1 MKAKKLNKK
10 LILNKKTVS
19 NLNNEAMSD
28 VKGGDF
34 VHTILCP
41 ISRFCL
47 PPTRICTIEDTCA
60 VFCTVLSCRPEFC

>member
-34 VHTILCP
+34 ANTVLCP
-41 ISRFCL
+41 I
-47 PPTRICTIEDTCA
+47 RIRTIAVTCEML
-60 VFCTVLSCRPEFC
+60 CTVVSCIPQFC

>member
-1 MKAKKLNKK
+1 MKTKKLNQK

-34 VHTILCP
+34 ANTVLCPPIRIRTILA
-41 ISRFCL
+41 
-47 PPTRICTIEDTCA
+47 TCA
-60 VFCTVLSCRPEFC
+60 ILCTVLSCSPEFC